1 MTRAR
6 EAWFVAALAV
16 ITAIGVFLRFYQ
28 LDELPTGLF
37 FDEAMNGLDAIDTM
51 NQTGIRLWIP
61 DNFDRGLVAEGLM
74 SHLQALMFSWFGV
87 SIAALRAPSALA
99 GALLVPFVGLLT
111 RELFRSPIGGL
122 VAAFLAATSSYA
134 ILLSRQAYP
143 APLVPL
149 CAAAGTY
156 FAIRGVRRGQRWAL
170 VLSGVIFGVGIYSY
184 AAYRVMPLYAV
195 AGVLLALWVFSPG
208 RVARALA
215 WTGGAAL
222 LTAAPMLWAFRAEPG
237 LLSARAGSL
246 SIVGEGSDPLSVAAT
261 IGRNSLLAIGKYH
274 VSGDTNWRYNL
285 SGEPLLDP
293 ITGVLVLVGLVVA
306 VVAIIVGIRSPR
318 ESFPRRLGASAA
330 LVLAGLLITQLPE
343 ILANEGNPHALRSIG
358 SQAFVFPLTG
368 LAVASA
374 LRWTRS
380 WSRATRGLVS
390 AVLAIALVAAAALN
404 VQALFGTYRES
415 LGHHY
420 NTGTNVRAVAEYL
433 DASGTQEGVAVIGL
447 YLYDRAV
454 IEFLAPDATP
464 MFADNPEQTRDAS
477 TVIVATGE
485 SGIEQAVIQGRWLQR
500 REVIDA
506 RPGTG
511 SQFVVLTFGTD
522 S

>member
-1 MTRAR
+1 MTKAR
-6 EAWFVAALAV
+6 DAWFLAALAA
-16 ITAIGVFLRFYQ
+16 ITAIGIVLRFYQ

-37 FDEAMNGLDAIDTM
+37 SDEAMNGLDAIDTM

-87 SIAALRAPSALA
+87 SITALRAPSALA
-99 GALLVPFVGLLT
+99 GALLVPFVGLLA
-111 RELFRSPIGGL
+111 RELFRSPVGGL
-122 VAAFLAATSSYA
+122 AAAFLAATSSWA
-134 ILLSRQAYP
+134 VLLSRQAYP

-149 CAAAGTY
+149 CAASGTY
-156 FAIRGVRRGQRWAL
+156 FAIRGMRRGQRWAL
-170 VLSGVIFGVGIYSY
+170 VLAGVIFGLGIYSY
-184 AAYRVMPLYAV
+184 AAYRVMPLYAA
-195 AGVLLALWVFSPG
+195 AGVLLALWVFSPS

-237 LLSARAGSL
+237 LLTARSSAL
-246 SIVGEGSDPLSVAAT
+246 SIAGEGSDPLSVAAT
-261 IGRNSLLAIGKYH
+261 VGRNSLLAIGKYH

-293 ITGVLVLVGLVVA
+293 VTGFLFLVGLVAA
-306 VVAIIVGIRSPR
+306 VVAIILGSRSPR
-318 ESFPRRLGASAA
+318 ESIPRRLGAGAA
-330 LVLAGLLITQLPE
+330 LVLAGLLIAQLPE

-358 SQAFVFPLTG
+358 SQAFVFPLAG
-368 LAVASA
+368 LAVASV

-380 WSRATRGLVS
+380 WRSTARRVVGAI
-390 AVLAIALVAAAALN
+390 LAFGLVAAAALN
-404 VQALFGTYRES
+404 VHALFWTYRQS

-420 NTGTNVRAVAEYL
+420 NSQTNVRAVAEYL
-433 DASGTQEGVAVIGL
+433 DASDSQEDVAVIGL

-454 IEFLAPDATP
+454 IEFLAPEASP
-464 MFADNPEQTRDAS
+464 VYVGAPEETREAS
-477 TVIVATGE
+477 TVIIATGE
-485 SGIEQAVIQGRWLQR
+485 PGIEQAVIQGRWLQR
-500 REVIDA
+500 REVIDT

-511 SQFVVLTFGTD
+511 SQLVVLTFGTG